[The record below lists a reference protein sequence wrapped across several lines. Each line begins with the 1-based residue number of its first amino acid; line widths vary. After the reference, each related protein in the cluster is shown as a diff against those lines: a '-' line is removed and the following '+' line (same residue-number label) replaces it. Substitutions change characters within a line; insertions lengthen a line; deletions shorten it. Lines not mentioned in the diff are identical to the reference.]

1 MIYLLKDDYFE
12 VYLASMITSNDKDV
26 IYMLYQ
32 PILGHDAVSLYF
44 SLYSEFKK
52 QESVMFSTHESL
64 SELMNLPLNRIQ
76 EARRTLE
83 GIGLLRTYHLK
94 KDDQVNYKYV
104 LFAPKSPSDFFNDVL
119 LKGLLVRN
127 IGAKKANQLANMY
140 KSKEL
145 DLEGYEEISE
155 KFTSVFHPDLDSNA
169 FSTNIEIDK
178 SFKRKTMDI
187 TKEFDRGL
195 FLDSLEKNFRIKS
208 KAIKKVELD
217 KLSKLALLY
226 GIEEVVLSDYVA
238 QSVRPNGIDFDMVK
252 KLCLRD
258 QNYSF
263 IGNKAF
269 QSKDIYGGK
278 SDLAKKIEL
287 MSSISAFD
295 FLKIKQNNTSPSPS
309 DLKLIEELSSEFGLT
324 SQLINPLVDYV
335 LENYNNTLPKNL
347 VLKIAASLV
356 RSNINSTLDAM
367 NYLHKVKNR
376 KSAKLVEDKPVEI
389 NSEDNDLSILLD
401 EIGDN

>member
-1 MIYLLKDDYFE
+1 
-12 VYLASMITSNDKDV
+12 
-26 IYMLYQ
+26 
-32 PILGHDAVSLYF
+32 
-44 SLYSEFKK
+44 
-52 QESVMFSTHESL
+52 
-64 SELMNLPLNRIQ
+64 
-76 EARRTLE
+76 
-83 GIGLLRTYHLK
+83 
-94 KDDQVNYKYV
+94 
-104 LFAPKSPSDFFNDVL
+104 
-119 LKGLLVRN
+119 
-127 IGAKKANQLANMY
+127 
-140 KSKEL
+140 
-145 DLEGYEEISE
+145 
-155 KFTSVFHPDLDSNA
+155 
-169 FSTNIEIDK
+169 
-178 SFKRKTMDI
+178 MDI

-217 KLSKLALLY
+217 ELSKLALLY

-324 SQLINPLVDYV
+324 SQVINPLVDYV

>member
-64 SELMNLPLNRIQ
+64 SDLMNLPLNRIQ

-83 GIGLLRTYHLK
+83 GIGLLRTYYLK

-217 KLSKLALLY
+217 ELSKLALLY

-263 IGNKAF
+263 VGNKSF
-269 QSKDIYGGK
+269 QSKDVYGGK

-309 DLKLIEELSSEFGLT
+309 DLKLIEDLSSEFGLT
-324 SQLINPLVDYV
+324 SQVINPLVDYV

-367 NYLHKVKNR
+367 NYLHKVKN
-376 KSAKLVEDKPVEI
+376 KKIAKPVETKPVEI
-389 NSEDNDLSILLD
+389 NSEDDDLSILLD